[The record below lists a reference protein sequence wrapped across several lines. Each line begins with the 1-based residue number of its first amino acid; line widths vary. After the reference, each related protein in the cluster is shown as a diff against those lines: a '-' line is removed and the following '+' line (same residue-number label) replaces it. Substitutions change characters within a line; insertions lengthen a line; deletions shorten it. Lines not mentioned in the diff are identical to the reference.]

1 MDLKQVAK
9 ETAKVL
15 TSYLTYQAL
24 KLVLAQVTETNPPL
38 AIWLTEFSATHS
50 IQDGDAYLEALLQVE
65 SETALRIM
73 TVRQHL
79 ADEITEFLPEMVQ
92 ANIQKSNMLHRRQH
106 LEKLSGLVPPESSPD
121 SSTDLSS
128 DLPTDLSTDLS
139 SEPSAE

>member
-1 MDLKQVAK
+1 MDLKQIAK

-92 ANIQKSNMLHRRQH
+92 ANIQKSNMIHRRQH
-106 LEKLSGLVPPESSPD
+106 LEKLSGLVPSALSPD
-121 SSTDLSS
+121 LVQDLDS